1 MSRIISLIL
10 SMFLCANIFAQK
22 DSVKRSNAVFI
33 ELGGVGGFYSF
44 NYQRNINL
52 NKHWGI
58 NVGVGFSPQSTHGFL
73 EYEYMPDLPF
83 QLKAVYKI
91 NNKHSMNLGVGGGPF
106 NWNFF
111 YAANYEYDIYAM
123 AQFGYQYDFSKNNF
137 FLGISF
143 TPYFY
148 DTYHYTFSPYGGLRF
163 GYNFNKIEHKAIA
176 TKGEEHSLKTF
187 SGIIGPINPKIRMQY
202 EKAHSVNTSRGI
214 QLTAFIGRYDFPG
227 IKAEVFSRRYAKESG
242 TKEGVF
248 LQGKVGVGYFSSQ
261 LYAPYIIDHKEK
273 EFLGFIVGGG
283 IASGYKWMIGNHL
296 ILESILGVHY
306 YTPPMITQ
314 KSNTNIEYRNEKWYN
329 TTGMPIDFQF
339 KIGWQY

>member
-44 NYQRNINL
+44 NYQRNISL
-52 NKHWGI
+52 NEHWGI
-58 NVGVGFSPQSTHGFL
+58 NAGIGFSLWDASIVDFKG
-73 EYEYMPDLPF
+73 MPIMPF
-83 QLKAVYKI
+83 QLRTFYKI
-91 NNKHSMNLGVGGGPF
+91 NNKNSINFGVGCAVM
-106 NWNFF
+106 NWNFQSSSLYKYDK
-111 YAANYEYDIYAM
+111 YAQ
-123 AQFGYQYDFSKNNF
+123 AQFGYQYNFSRDKF
-137 FLGISF
+137 FLGVSF
-143 TPYFY
+143 TPFIY
-148 DTYHYTFSPYGGLRF
+148 DSDHYEFFPFGALRF
-163 GYNFNKIEHKAIA
+163 GYNFNKLEHKAIV
-176 TKGEEHSLKTF
+176 TKGEENSLQTF

-202 EKAHSVNTSRGI
+202 EKAHSVNTSLGI
-214 QLTAFIGRYDFPG
+214 QLTAFISRYDFPG

-261 LYAPYIIDHKEK
+261 LYAPYIIDNKEK

-296 ILESILGVHY
+296 ILESILGLHY

-314 KSNTNIEYRNEKWYN
+314 KSNTNIEYRNEKWYT